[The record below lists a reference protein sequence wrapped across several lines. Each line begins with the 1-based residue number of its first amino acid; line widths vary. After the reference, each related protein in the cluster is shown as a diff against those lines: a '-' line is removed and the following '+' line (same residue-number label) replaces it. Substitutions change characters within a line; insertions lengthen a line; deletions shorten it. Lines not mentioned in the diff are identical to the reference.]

1 MSQARRRQLLIAA
14 GALLAV
20 RDANPQPAKE
30 QLPRVG
36 VFHWGSADDGRVL
49 AFRQGLRALGYVE
62 GRNVAVDI
70 VATQASYQTA
80 AERVAELIRNKANVL
95 VIYSTPA
102 TRSAAQAA
110 ATLPIVAISADPVA
124 NGLVAS
130 LARPGGNITG
140 VSLVGP
146 ESDGKALELLKEIV
160 PGLKSVAFAWDP
172 TNSAITVR
180 LRSTEAAARKLGLQ
194 IAPAEA
200 RTASQLEDAL
210 QTALGKGAGALFVP
224 LAMATAYREQIVNF
238 AARNRWP
245 AMYADPESAD
255 AGGLMAYGA
264 NLADA
269 FRSAAIYVDKI
280 LKGAKP
286 AELPIAQPTKFEL
299 VINQRTAKALG
310 LAIPR
315 LVLLRADRVIE

>member
-20 RDANPQPAKE
+20 RDVSPQSAKG
-30 QLPRVG
+30 QLPKVG

-49 AFRQGLRALGYVE
+49 AFRQSLRALGYVE
-62 GRNVAVDI
+62 GKNVAVDI
-70 VATQASYQTA
+70 RATKASYQTA
-80 AERVAELIRNKANVL
+80 AELVAELIRNKANVL

-102 TRSAAQAA
+102 TRAAAQATT
-110 ATLPIVAISADPVA
+110 TLPIVTISADPVA

-146 ESDGKALELLKEIV
+146 EADAKALELLKATV
-160 PGLKSVAFAWDP
+160 PGLRSVAFAWDP

-180 LRSTEAAARKLGLQ
+180 LRATEAAARKLGLQ
-194 IAPAEA
+194 IEPAEV
-200 RTASQLEDAL
+200 RVASELENAL
-210 QTALGKGAGALFVP
+210 QLALGKRAGALFVP
-224 LAMATAYREQIVNF
+224 TAMATAYREQIVNF

-286 AELPIAQPTKFEL
+286 AELPIEQPTKFEL

-310 LAIPR
+310 LTIPR
-315 LVLLRADRVIE
+315 SILLRADRVIE

>member
-20 RDANPQPAKE
+20 RDVSAQPAKG
-30 QLPRVG
+30 QLPKVG

-49 AFRQGLRALGYVE
+49 AFRQSLRALGYVE
-62 GRNVAVDI
+62 GRNLGVDI
-70 VATQASYQTA
+70 RATKASYQAA
-80 AERVAELIRNKANVL
+80 AELVAELLRNRPDVL

-102 TRSAAQAA
+102 TRAAAQATT
-110 ATLPIVAISADPVA
+110 TLPIVAISADPVA

-146 ESDGKALELLKEIV
+146 ESDGKALEVLKEIV
-160 PGLKSVAFAWDP
+160 PGLTSVAFAWDP

-180 LRSTEAAARKLGLQ
+180 LRSTEVAARKLGVQ
-194 IAPAEA
+194 IEPAEV
-200 RTASQLEDAL
+200 RVASELENAL
-210 QTALGKGAGALFVP
+210 QLALGKGAGALFVP
-224 LAMATAYREQIVNF
+224 LAMATAYREQIVEF

-286 AELPIAQPTKFEL
+286 AELPIEQPTKFEL

-310 LAIPR
+310 LTIPR
-315 LVLLRADRVIE
+315 LTLLRADRVIE

>member
-20 RDANPQPAKE
+20 RDVSPQPAKG
-30 QLPRVG
+30 QLPKVG

-49 AFRQGLRALGYVE
+49 AFRQSLRALGYVE

-70 VATQASYQTA
+70 RATKASYQTA
-80 AERVAELIRNKANVL
+80 AELVAELIRNKANVL

-102 TRSAAQAA
+102 TRAAAQA
-110 ATLPIVAISADPVA
+110 TTTIPIVTISADPVA

-146 ESDGKALELLKEIV
+146 ETDGKALELLKETV
-160 PGLKSVAFAWDP
+160 PGLRTVAFAWDP
-172 TNSAITVR
+172 ANSAITVR
-180 LRSTEAAARKLGLQ
+180 LRATEAAARKLDLR
-194 IAPAEA
+194 IEPMEVRA
-200 RTASQLEDAL
+200 ASELENAL
-210 QTALGKGAGALFVP
+210 QQALGKRTDALFVP

-245 AMYADPESAD
+245 VMYADPESAD

-264 NLADA
+264 NLADL

-286 AELPIAQPTKFEL
+286 AELPIEQPTKFEL

-310 LAIPR
+310 LTIPR
-315 LVLLRADRVIE
+315 LILLRADRVIE